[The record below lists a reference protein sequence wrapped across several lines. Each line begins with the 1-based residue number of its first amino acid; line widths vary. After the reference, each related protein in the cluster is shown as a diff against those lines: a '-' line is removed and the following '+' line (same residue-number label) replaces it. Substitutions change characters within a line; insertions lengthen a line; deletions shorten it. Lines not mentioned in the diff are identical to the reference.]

1 MSRRPGCAGD
11 ALRGSIPV
19 AVAAPVTSV
28 EVVIIGF
35 CADRAQH
42 GRRPQERLGP
52 PTMVLWSRTDP
63 PGLPPTYPS
72 SSSPMA
78 GPSWDFSGSLARHQ
92 VHTSSSGSSS
102 CSSRLSHHNSSSG
115 SSSRGSNSSITGS
128 TAVTV
133 RWL

>member
-1 MSRRPGCAGD
+1 MCRRPGCAGD

-19 AVAAPVTSV
+19 TVAAPVANV

-42 GRRPQERLGP
+42 GRRQQERLGP

-63 PGLPPTYPS
+63 PGLPPTYHS

-78 GPSWDFSGSLARHQ
+78 GPSWDFSGSLAHHQ

-102 CSSRLSHHNSSSG
+102 SSRRLSHHSSSSG
-115 SSSRGSNSSITGS
+115 SSRGSNSSITGS